1 VNEQPRSLISGSPV
15 SPVSVD
21 LQQPRS
27 IISGQ
32 AITPP
37 EFRDFGDN
45 RTTRNYI
52 YDDVLETVNNLDPV
66 VGKRYQL
73 SLSNAKYVD
82 PPKFSRRKQ
91 KEALLRGDTLGR
103 RLKGTWQMTDLQS
116 GKVVDQREQIVARV
130 PFFTHRGTFI
140 HRGNEYTVN
149 NQQRLLPG
157 VFTRRMN
164 NGQLESHL
172 NILPG
177 KGVSH
182 RYFLNPETGVF
193 ALKVG
198 QAEMPLL
205 PLFRAMGATD
215 KQLREAWGDDLFAAN
230 YKRDDPSVVKKL
242 AARILRKSE
251 ASDDEGTTR
260 ARLKAAFEN
269 MELDDTVTQRT
280 LGKGYKNLS
289 LDAMVDTTKKLLAVS
304 RGEQDVDDRDQ
315 LGYQRFLGAE
325 DFLVERLKKDHSKI
339 RRNLLFK
346 AALTGNLS
354 KIPSGALTPQLEQVL
369 TGSGL
374 GSAIEEINP
383 LEIFDKQSRV
393 TRLGEGGIPSTES
406 IPDEARNVQSS
417 HFGFIDPLRTPE
429 CYDEHTQVLTAD
441 GWRYWSEA
449 VTYPELEYACLVDG
463 RMTFARAEKV
473 YAAPYK
479 GIMLQTLN
487 CAVDFKVTPNHRMY
501 VSKYR
506 APKEKWEFISAE
518 DMYQSQEG
526 WYLRNGGHL
535 GTIGNNN
542 IYAVVYPHHEVP
554 EVYQSSSYVFR
565 KQFIEMLFDN
575 KLGIASASKTPLQ
588 WYTDSE
594 KVADGV
600 SRLLSSL
607 GVSHDVRTVKA
618 ADAAKTLWAVC
629 LLSND
634 EIAVEVSSGIPALYP
649 HLYQGIRKVDY
660 AGTVYCATV
669 PGGLLY
675 VRRNNCPGFWCGN
688 SQAAGIDLN
697 VARNARKGRDG
708 RLYAKFRD
716 TKTKEEVWRSPQ
728 DVADSVIAFPG
739 YEKSKAS
746 RVPAMKGGKV
756 TFVKKKDIDLVLP
769 HFEDAFSPLGNMVP
783 MKSLVKGQRVAMAS
797 RMLTQALSLQNGQ
810 TPLVQGAIPG
820 RPEESFE
827 EEYGKHL
834 GSVRAAKDGKVVGVD
849 GDMIKVQ
856 FDDGSTDDIEMY
868 NYFPFNRKSFIHQ
881 TSLVKPG
888 QAFKKGQPLTRSN
901 FTDDKGSAAMGLN
914 ARVAYMPWKGY
925 NYEDA
930 IVISEAMAKRMTS
943 EHAYQHEV
951 EVDDRTRTGKKNYI
965 SLFPQKFDKKTLEKL
980 DDEGLVRPGTIVN
993 YGEPLILAAQQ
1004 KDVSAGKIHK
1014 RKQAGFNDSAVLWNH
1029 HDPGV
1034 VTDAVNGRKGPVV
1047 MVRSLN
1053 QMQVGDKMC
1062 FDDKTYI
1069 LTGTRG
1075 WVRVSDLRHAD
1086 TICTLRE
1093 GKEIAWHRPT
1103 HIWAYKH
1110 NGDMFHYVNDEVDM
1124 LVTLNHRLW
1133 VRHGTG
1139 EFFAL
1144 EASKFNDWV
1153 QPGSEFLSM
1162 SATGE
1167 HLVTSVTDGRKGEL
1181 VHYYGNV
1188 FCITV
1193 ENHVILTRRN
1203 DKVHWSHNSGRYGD
1217 KGVIAAIVPD
1227 GQMPTDK
1234 GGKPFEVLLNPLG
1247 VITRCYDADTE
1258 FLTFR
1263 GWRKGNDVADDDILL
1278 IFDPITGR
1286 TRWGRQQSRM
1296 YAADYDGRMLACA
1309 ASHVDFMVTPNHKM
1323 WARCDYPEAEW
1334 QETTA
1339 ERIAFH
1345 RWYVPTVGS
1354 DAVPGVETPWVL
1366 GELPF
1371 FSSKARNNLD
1381 AVSISARDAAAF
1393 LGWYLAEGHTVYRE
1407 PTESRKGEYKVFIA
1421 QDENAN
1427 PTKCEEIADLLSR
1440 LPFGWFYKHSTQQ
1453 FVINSKQLAAEC
1465 LRLGKVHNKRVPQW
1479 LFDQPPDIRQV
1490 FLDAIWQGDGYV
1502 GTSNT
1507 GEFKTLGSVSEGLID
1522 DLQLLWQLQGFAAI
1536 KRPVKVKP
1544 QHRPMWRCAVMLR
1557 KTDRMLQ
1564 AKDWR
1569 ELHYCGK
1576 IYCPTVETGYV
1587 VTRRNGKPLIAG
1599 NTNPAQMVEAA
1610 LGKLA
1615 EKKGAPVKVPDF
1627 SDVEDMTEW
1636 AYNLLKDNNL
1646 SSDEDVNL
1654 PELGMKIGGVAT
1666 GNRFFMKLHH
1676 TAEGKLQA
1684 RSGGSY
1690 SAEETPS
1697 KGGETGCFIYNTP
1710 VAVQLNGVETEVPL
1724 GWLVENKHRLPVQSS
1739 VKDKKCWATI
1749 SNFFHFNA
1757 VATRLVEIELANGR
1771 KLVLTDNHVVYLAD
1785 GSTKMAGQ
1793 LTLDDELMETTE

>member
-1 VNEQPRSLISGSPV
+1 MNEQPRSLISGSPV
-15 SPVSVD
+15 SPVSGD

-73 SLSNAKYVD
+73 SLSNAKYID

-103 RLKGTWQMTDLQS
+103 RLKGTWQMTDIQS

-242 AARILRKSE
+242 AARILRKSD
-251 ASDDEGTTR
+251 ASDDDGTTR

-269 MELDDTVTQRT
+269 MELDDTVTRRT

-429 CYDEHTQVLTAD
+429 CYDQSTQVLTAA

-449 VTYPELEYACLVDG
+449 VIYPELEYACLVDG
-463 RMTFARAEKV
+463 RMTFAKAEKV
-473 YAAPYK
+473 YVAPYK
-479 GIMLQTLN
+479 GLMYDVNDTAIS
-487 CAVDFKVTPNHRMY
+487 FRVTPDHRMY
-501 VSKYR
+501 VTEDI
-506 APKEKWEFISAE
+506 AHWEKETWKFITAE
-518 DMYQSQEG
+518 EMYQAQKP
-526 WYLRNGGHL
+526 WYIRAGGHQ
-535 GTIGNNN
+535 GTIGDNSL
-542 IYAVVYPHHEVP
+542 YAIVYPYSEVP
-554 EVYQSSSYVFR
+554 EVYQHSSYTFR
-565 KQFIEMLFDN
+565 KQFIELLFDK
-575 KLGIASASKTPLQ
+575 KLESARERCAVTWRRPGCLDTFHQTK
-588 WYTDSE
+588 SE
-594 KVADGV
+594 LSWHTESAKAAAGV
-600 SRLLSSL
+600 SRLLTSL
-607 GVSHDVRTVKA
+607 GVGNFVYVSDCKSNSLVYSVQMLLDDLIRINA
-618 ADAAKTLWAVC
+618 AASPGQEKFANLKQ
-629 LLSND
+629 
-634 EIAVEVSSGIPALYP
+634 VEYDGM
-649 HLYQGIRKVDY
+649 
-660 AGTVYCATV
+660 VYCATV
-669 PGGLLY
+669 PGGLLH
-675 VRRNNCPGFWCGN
+675 VRRNSCAGFWCGN

-820 RPEESFE
+820 RPDESFE

-834 GSVRAAKDGKVVGVD
+834 GSVRADKDGKVVGID

-888 QAFKKGQPLTRSN
+888 QTFKKGQPLTRSN

-980 DDEGLVRPGTIVN
+980 DDEGLIRPGTIVN

-1014 RKQAGFNDSAVLWNH
+1014 RKQAGFNDNTVLWNH

-1062 FDDKTYI
+1062 FDDKTFI

-1075 WVRVSDLRHAD
+1075 WVRISDLRHSD

-1093 GKEIAWHRPT
+1093 GKEIAWHLPT

-1133 VRHGTG
+1133 VRHGAG

-1162 SATGE
+1162 SSTGE
-1167 HLVTSVTDGRKGEL
+1167 HLVTSVTDGRKGEI
-1181 VHYYGNV
+1181 VHYYGSV

-1227 GQMPTDK
+1227 AQMPTDK

-1247 VITRCYDADTE
+1247 VITR
-1258 FLTFR
+1258 
-1263 GWRKGNDVADDDILL
+1263 
-1278 IFDPITGR
+1278 
-1286 TRWGRQQSRM
+1286 
-1296 YAADYDGRMLACA
+1296 
-1309 ASHVDFMVTPNHKM
+1309 
-1323 WARCDYPEAEW
+1323 
-1334 QETTA
+1334 
-1339 ERIAFH
+1339 
-1345 RWYVPTVGS
+1345 
-1354 DAVPGVETPWVL
+1354 
-1366 GELPF
+1366 
-1371 FSSKARNNLD
+1371 
-1381 AVSISARDAAAF
+1381 
-1393 LGWYLAEGHTVYRE
+1393 
-1407 PTESRKGEYKVFIA
+1407 
-1421 QDENAN
+1421 
-1427 PTKCEEIADLLSR
+1427 
-1440 LPFGWFYKHSTQQ
+1440 
-1453 FVINSKQLAAEC
+1453 
-1465 LRLGKVHNKRVPQW
+1465 
-1479 LFDQPPDIRQV
+1479 
-1490 FLDAIWQGDGYV
+1490 
-1502 GTSNT
+1502 
-1507 GEFKTLGSVSEGLID
+1507 
-1522 DLQLLWQLQGFAAI
+1522 
-1536 KRPVKVKP
+1536 
-1544 QHRPMWRCAVMLR
+1544 
-1557 KTDRMLQ
+1557 
-1564 AKDWR
+1564 
-1569 ELHYCGK
+1569 
-1576 IYCPTVETGYV
+1576 
-1587 VTRRNGKPLIAG
+1587 
-1599 NTNPAQMVEAA
+1599 TNPAQMVEAA

-1636 AYNLLKDNNL
+1636 AYNLLKENNL

-1757 VATRLVEIELANGR
+1757 ATTRLVEIELANGR